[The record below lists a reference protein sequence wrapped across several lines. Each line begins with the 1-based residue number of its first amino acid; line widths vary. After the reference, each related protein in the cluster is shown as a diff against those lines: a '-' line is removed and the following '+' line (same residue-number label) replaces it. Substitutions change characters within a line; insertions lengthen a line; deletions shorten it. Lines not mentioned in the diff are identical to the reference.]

1 VHVLSH
7 ALHYGTGVFERA
19 RCYDTTRGP
28 AIFRWEEHL
37 DRLYDSAK
45 FYEMEIPFSREEL
58 TEATLEL
65 IDRQN
70 LASCYI
76 RPVAFYG
83 YDMLGGE
90 PGRGSGAGHNR
101 SLAMGCVPR
110 RGRPRERGRRVLRR

>member
-1 VHVLSH
+1 MHVLSH
-7 ALHYGTGVFERA
+7 ALHYGTEVFERA

-65 IDRQN
+65 RVHAVDRN
-70 LASCYI
+70 PDRDA
-76 RPVAFYG
+76 V
-83 YDMLGGE
+83 E
-90 PGRGSGAGHNR
+90 R
-101 SLAMGCVPR
+101 SD
-110 RGRPRERGRRVLRR
+110 

>member
-1 VHVLSH
+1 MHVLSH

-58 TEATLEL
+58 TEADRITTL
-65 IDRQN
+65 N
-70 LASCYI
+70 PGAAI
-76 RPVAFYG
+76 R
-83 YDMLGGE
+83 DS
-90 PGRGSGAGHNR
+90 SG
-101 SLAMGCVPR
+101 MG
-110 RGRPRERGRRVLRR
+110 